1 MSITTI
7 TYKLNHQQYIGLDK
21 LRFWCMDK
29 KKKSNSRK
37 ETRMWS
43 GRIGFIGRV
52 TSRGEYNDSDKEQ
65 LNYLREQ
72 YIIESL

>member
-1 MSITTI
+1 
-7 TYKLNHQQYIGLDK
+7 
-21 LRFWCMDK
+21 MDK
-29 KKKSNSRK
+29 KKQSTSRK

-43 GRIGFIGRV
+43 GRSAFIGRV